1 MILTAAAEIIL
12 VFTLFITLWRLS
24 QIGIADNETP
34 QASLMFAVL
43 LLALFTIACTAGV
56 GAVRYYALTPA
67 APADLISTKII
78 GFRLDDLHDAMSAFS
93 RNFAMP
99 LYLFASVWLWGR
111 LPLWF
116 APALLAM
123 AMLPQVGMM
132 SLFTDASLVL
142 MLLALLQL
150 PAARPSVLLA
160 LGCLLAVP
168 LSVLLI
174 GNDDLAMACFHLL
187 LAGHFLQYSR
197 AVKRLNK

>member
-12 VFTLFITLWRLS
+12 VFTLFITLWRFS

-43 LLALFTIACTAGV
+43 LLALFTITCTAGV

-67 APADLISTKII
+67 APTDLISTKII
-78 GFRLDDLHDAMSAFS
+78 GFRLDDLHDALSAFS

-150 PAARPSVLLA
+150 PAARPYVLLA